1 MSPAAHAV
9 VGAALCGRIP
19 RLWIALP
26 AAFFSH
32 FVMDAI
38 YHFEAFY
45 PLSRWLDVERSEAFW
60 IAAAVLGGSLT
71 PPMLWIVRK
80 ERELFLFLGLVVG
93 LCVTM
98 RVSGW
103 PLKTGLSL
111 ALVALFLAVTRSRR
125 AGLWALGAAVAAAPD
140 ILKYVDRAVYSLH
153 GAWHYSS
160 ARDAGYWINRLLGG
174 PEVYVWERFDY
185 PGYWVGY
192 GLAAAAEATI
202 LLGSLWLLAR
212 STETAAGAHRR

>member
-80 ERELFLFLGLVVG
+80 ERELFLFG
-93 LCVTM
+93 
-98 RVSGW
+98 RVEG
-103 PLKTGLSL
+103 
-111 ALVALFLAVTRSRR
+111 RQ
-125 AGLWALGAAVAAAPD
+125 GAAGQVAQQD
-140 ILKYVDRAVYSLH
+140 LQ
-153 GAWHYSS
+153 
-160 ARDAGYWINRLLGG
+160 
-174 PEVYVWERFDY
+174 
-185 PGYWVGY
+185 
-192 GLAAAAEATI
+192 
-202 LLGSLWLLAR
+202 GSLGYVV
-212 STETAAGAHRR
+212 E